1 MVKTLPEMPETWA
14 RSLDCEDPWRREL
27 QSTPVFLPGESHGQR
42 SLQGCRPRGRKQ
54 LDTTDT
60 HTHTEQIPDAKPRY
74 SSGNSSKLADGRIG
88 KEIQNGGG
96 AGGEVCMSV

>member
-1 MVKTLPEMPETWA
+1 MDRGA
-14 RSLDCEDPWRREL
+14 CRAA
-27 QSTPVFLPGESHGQR
+27 GHGVANSWTR
-42 SLQGCRPRGRKQ
+42 L
-54 LDTTDT
+54 T